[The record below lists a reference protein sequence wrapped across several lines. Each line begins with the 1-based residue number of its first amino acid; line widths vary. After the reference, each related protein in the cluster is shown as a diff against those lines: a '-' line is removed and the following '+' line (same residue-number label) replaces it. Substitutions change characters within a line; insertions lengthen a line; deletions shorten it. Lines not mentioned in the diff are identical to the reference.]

1 MLSQCKNLEGLIA
14 NTYTWRGGGLRVL
27 IIARCGAGECAQ
39 DLQAEPLRQPG
50 RDRVAHLVRSRVR
63 VRVVGLPIW
72 HLPAARVKP

>member
-1 MLSQCKNLEGLIA
+1 M
-14 NTYTWRGGGLRVL
+14 